1 MATGKDADQNA
12 DQWARLRFSIIG
24 PLLAAPAE
32 RGDLYEQFQQ
42 LAAKRWLHPRTGEP
56 LSFGVS
62 TIERWY
68 YAARAAQRDPV
79 GALRRQVR
87 KDAGTHPSLNLG
99 LLARLREQ
107 YAQHKSWSCQLHVDN
122 LAVLVEQEPQIGPM
136 PSYSSVS
143 RYLKAQGLFRAKRR
157 RNQET
162 AGTLAAQQRLEQ
174 REVRSYEAEYVNG
187 LWHLDFHKGSRK
199 VITPQGDLVTPVLFG
214 TLDDHSRLAC
224 HAQWYLE
231 DERAEDL
238 VHGLSQAI
246 EKRGV
251 PRSLMSDNGGAM
263 IAAETQQGLL
273 DLSIV
278 HETTLS
284 YSPYQNGKQ
293 ENFWCAVEGRL
304 IAMLEDVKDLTL
316 EVLNEATQA
325 WVELEYNQGH
335 HSEIGTSPLKRFV
348 AGRDVGRPSP
358 SSELLR
364 QAFRLRSERTVRR
377 SDGTIS
383 LENRRFEIP
392 SRYRHLQKATVRY
405 ARWDLRLVDLV
416 DPRTGTIL
424 CRLYPQDKLRNAD
437 GLRRRIEPLATVPT
451 QPIKDEI
458 APLLKKL
465 MAAYAATGLPPAYVP
480 KSLPQNDE
488 QETI

>member
-1 MATGKDADQNA
+1 MAAKDTEQSAG
-12 DQWARLRFSIIG
+12 QWARLRFSIIG

-32 RGDLYEQFQQ
+32 RGELQEEFKR
-42 LAAKRWLHPRTGEP
+42 LAAKSWRHPSTGEAM
-56 LSFGVS
+56 SFGVS

-87 KDAGTHPSLNLG
+87 KDAGTHPSLNLE
-99 LLARLREQ
+99 LLSRLREQ
-107 YAQHKSWSCQLHVDN
+107 YGQHKSWSCQLHVDN
-122 LAVLVEQEPQIGPM
+122 LAVLVEQQPEIGPM
-136 PSYSSVS
+136 PSYSSVN

-157 RNQET
+157 RSQET
-162 AGTLAAQQRLEQ
+162 AGTLAAQQRLEHL
-174 REVRSYEAEYVNG
+174 EVRSYEAEYVNG
-187 LWHLDFHKGSRK
+187 LWHLDFHNGSRK
-199 VITPQGDLVTPVLFG
+199 VITPRGDLVTPVLFG

-231 DERAEDL
+231 DERTEDL

-246 EKRGV
+246 QKRGV
-251 PRSLMSDNGGAM
+251 PRSLMTDNGSAM
-263 IAAETQQGLL
+263 IAAETRQGLL

-278 HETTLS
+278 HETTLP

-293 ENFWCAVEGRL
+293 ENFWSAVEGRL
-304 IAMLEDVKDLTL
+304 MAMLEDVKELTL
-316 EVLNEATQA
+316 ELLNEATQA

-335 HSEIGTSPLKRFV
+335 HTEIGTSPLKRFV

-358 SSELLR
+358 SSEHLR
-364 QAFRLRSERTVRR
+364 QVFRMSAQRTVRR

-392 SRYRHLQKATVRY
+392 SRYRHLQQATVRY

-416 DPRTGTIL
+416 DPRTGAIL
-424 CRLYPQDKLRNAD
+424 SRLYPQDKLRNAD
-437 GLRRRIEPLATVPT
+437 GLRRRIEPLTTVPT
-451 QPIKDEI
+451 QPTKDEI

-480 KSLPQNDE
+480 KSLPHTDE
-488 QETI
+488 QETT